1 MYGELDFF
9 CCCCFIFTFS
19 TLVSLKDLAVMPL
32 GQTFRE
38 VVKIA
43 LNLTAASVQE
53 RNLEGKEF
61 ASDGFFFLKVAH
73 MHTGNI

>member
-1 MYGELDFF
+1 
-9 CCCCFIFTFS
+9 
-19 TLVSLKDLAVMPL
+19 MPL

-61 ASDGFFFLKVAH
+61 ASDGFFFFLKVAH

>member
-1 MYGELDFF
+1 
-9 CCCCFIFTFS
+9 
-19 TLVSLKDLAVMPL
+19 MPL

-61 ASDGFFFLKVAH
+61 AADGFFFESSSYAYWEYMILLTEAIAAKLL
-73 MHTGNI
+73 T

>member
-1 MYGELDFF
+1 
-9 CCCCFIFTFS
+9 
-19 TLVSLKDLAVMPL
+19 MPL

-61 ASDGFFFLKVAH
+61 ASDGFFFFESSSYAYWEYMILLTEAIAAKLI
-73 MHTGNI
+73 T

>member
-1 MYGELDFF
+1 
-9 CCCCFIFTFS
+9 
-19 TLVSLKDLAVMPL
+19 MPL

-61 ASDGFFFLKVAH
+61 AADGFFFLKVAH
-73 MHTGNI
+73 MRTGNI